1 MPGTRKLGKTTDQRM
16 AMLRQQVTDFLD
28 KGRMETTITR
38 AKEIKPMAEKMITLG
53 KKGDLAA
60 YRQAL
65 SFITREDVANKLFK
79 ELAPSYAERN
89 GGYTRIMKLG
99 NRKGDNAPIVIMELV
114 TEPCTPKAKK
124 AAPAPKKAAAPKK
137 VEAVEE
143 APAEETAE

>member
-28 KGRMETTITR
+28 NGKMETTVTR

-65 SFITREDVANKLFK
+65 SYITKEDTAKKLFD
-79 ELAPSYAERN
+79 EIAPKYVNRN
-89 GGYTRIMKLG
+89 GGYTRIVKIGL
-99 NRKGDNAPIVIMELV
+99 RKGDNAMEVLLELV
-114 TEPCTPKAKK
+114 
-124 AAPAPKKAAAPKK
+124 
-137 VEAVEE
+137 
-143 APAEETAE
+143 